1 MGNKETIGSRIKNIL
16 EIRQMQAK
24 ELAEIIGVSQSAM
37 SNYLNNKRNIDNN
50 YLAQIAKALDVTTDE
65 LLGVSSSDEISSHN
79 NFQSLNNKYEKLPQ
93 NQKDKILI
101 SLVDIKKQSIK
112 DSEITREIISLL
124 PGLDFS
130 QKEIILKLSK
140 DLVNQN
146 NLYKQILNKSKEK
159 IKK

>member
-112 DSEITREIISLL
+112 DSEITQEIISLL